1 MSIVSQYIAQ
11 IMKNS
16 GLGKSLVVAT
26 DAEINTSDQLSLEN
40 IREFLAIAV
49 QLGLLV
55 LVIRQF
61 QLISLPF
68 YHYVTLLTFFGFV
81 IHYFLPTNLRI
92 PFYLFLSLVGIATI
106 FGFQNGAWMVG
117 IGLVLIGICHI
128 RISFYIRVLILL
140 LLGIVLAFLR
150 VGSFPTPWS
159 ETIWPVLASFF
170 MFRLIV
176 YMYDLHHQKAPVNPW
191 QTLSYFFLLPNVA
204 LPFFPVVDYST
215 FKRTYFND
223 DQFNIYRSGIKWMF
237 IGIIHLILYRFVNYY
252 LIIPAED
259 VLTVPDLFRYLI
271 SNFLLYLRVSGQFHL
286 IVGMLQ
292 IFGFNLPRTN
302 DNYMLS
308 SSFTDFWRRINIYW
322 KDFMMKIF
330 YYPTYFRIREWGTTK
345 ALILS
350 TLFVFFVTWFLHA
363 YQWFW
368 LKGTF
373 LLSLVDI
380 LFWTILAFLVLGNV
394 LYESKYGRKRTLGK
408 QKRSLRDSILHALRI
423 IGTMTT
429 IIVLWSLW
437 TSSSISEW
445 LSLWSVLEISR
456 ESFIVVLFL
465 FLLIIVIANVVYLK
479 KRLQPEQISETQ

>member
-1 MSIVSQYIAQ
+1 MMSEV
-11 IMKNS
+11 
-16 GLGKSLVVAT
+16 
-26 DAEINTSDQLSLEN
+26 DINTSDQLSFEK
-40 IREFLAIAV
+40 IREFLTIAV

-68 YHYVTLLTFFGFV
+68 YHYVTLLTFFGFI
-81 IHYFLPTNLRI
+81 IHYFLPINFRL
-92 PFYLFLSLVGIATI
+92 PFFLFLSIVGIAII
-106 FGFQNGAWMVG
+106 FGFQNGVWMVA
-117 IGLVLIGICHI
+117 IGLVLIGICHL
-128 RISFYIRVLILL
+128 RISFLIRVSILILL
-140 LLGIVLAFLR
+140 GIFFAILR
-150 VGSFPTPWS
+150 AGSFPTPWS
-159 ETIWPVLASFF
+159 ESVWPVLASLF

-176 YMYDLHHQKAPVNPW
+176 YLYDLKYQKVSGNPW
-191 QTLSYFFLLPNVA
+191 QTLSYFFLLPNIA

-215 FKRTYFND
+215 FRRTYYND
-223 DQFNIYRSGIKWMF
+223 EQLKIYRSGIKWMF
-237 IGIIHLILYRFVNYY
+237 IGIFHLILYRFVNYY

-259 VLTVPDLFRYLI
+259 VLTVPDLFRYLV

-292 IFGFNLPRTN
+292 LFGFNLPRTN

-330 YYPTYFRIREWGTTK
+330 YYPTFFRIREWGTTK
-345 ALILS
+345 ALITS
-350 TLFVFFVTWFLHA
+350 TLFVFFITWFLHA

-373 LLSLVDI
+373 LLSIVDI
-380 LFWTILAFLVLGNV
+380 LFWSLLALLVLGNV
-394 LYESKYGRKRTLGK
+394 LYESQYGRKRTLGK
-408 QKRSLRDSILHALRI
+408 QKRNLKDTILLALRI
-423 IGTMTT
+423 VGTMSV

-445 LSLWSVLEISR
+445 LSLWSVLGISQ
-456 ESFIVVLFL
+456 ESLIVIILLFILFIVGAS
-465 FLLIIVIANVVYLK
+465 IVYLK
-479 KRLQPEQISETQ
+479 KKPHPEQLSETP